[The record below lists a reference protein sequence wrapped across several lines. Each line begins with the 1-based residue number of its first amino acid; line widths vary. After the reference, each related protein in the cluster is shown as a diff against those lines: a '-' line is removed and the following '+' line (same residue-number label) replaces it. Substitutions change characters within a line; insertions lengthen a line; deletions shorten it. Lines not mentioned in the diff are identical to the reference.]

1 MNTKQTLSHSVPCK
15 LLFPRLLVLLVSWLA
30 FYAVIMP
37 RRSLYAA
44 ASQSSTAYSPRAAYI
59 TACEEWLP
67 RFNIESAVPLFT
79 LDDVIALGDMY
90 YLPFEVRHYK
100 LKLIKHSV

>member
-1 MNTKQTLSHSVPCK
+1 MKQTLYRFVPCK
-15 LLFPRLLVLLVSWLA
+15 LLFPKLLVLLVSWSTCHLSL
-30 FYAVIMP
+30 MP

-44 ASQSSTAYSPRAAYI
+44 ASQSLVAYSPRAAYI
-59 TACEEWLP
+59 AAWEEWLP

-90 YLPFEVRHYK
+90 YLPFEVRRYK
-100 LKLIKHSV
+100 LKLIKHSESV